1 MKCFLIFLISI
12 SFVSNIKINEPK
24 SDQTCKGGNKRLG
37 KCYCPNGYHLS
48 GNECIKKLGSSTTTK
63 VKDKVTIDNC
73 PIGYILKGGKC
84 IPKFIKH
91 IDPCPEGYVLKNGKC
106 VLKPKPINDPCPEGY
121 VLKDG
126 KCVHKVKKINDP
138 CPLGYVLVNGKCVRK
153 LPHVINKPVIYL
165 YPEKP
170 MDISVQ
176 LNLKNSNFSTIYP
189 KFNEK
194 NTWNVHAKPNGDIIL
209 NDRTYPYLF
218 WEADSYD
225 LKDSNEGF
233 IVTEENAEKFLEEK
247 LEILGLNEK
256 ERADFIVFWLPH
268 LIKNKL
274 SLCTFQ
280 SKKFFDN
287 FELNITPKP
296 DTVIRIYLS
305 IKKLDSPINV
315 KEQKLESVER
325 KGYTVIEWG
334 GYKL

>member
-1 MKCFLIFLISI
+1 MKCFLIFLIFI

-24 SDQTCKGGNKRLG
+24 SDQTCKGGTKRLG

-48 GNECIKKLGSSTTTK
+48 GNECIKKLGSSTK
-63 VKDKVTIDNC
+63 
-73 PIGYILKGGKC
+73 L
-84 IPKFIKH
+84 IKH
-91 IDPCPEGYVLKNGKC
+91 NDPCPEGYVLKNGKC
-106 VLKPKPINDPCPEGY
+106 ERKPKKIIDPCPIGY
-121 VLKDG
+121 VLK
-126 KCVHKVKKINDP
+126 
-138 CPLGYVLVNGKCVRK
+138 NGKCVRK
-153 LPHVINKPVIYL
+153 FFIKETNDPCPSGYHLQDGKCKPYLKKPGVILKPVIYL
-165 YPEKP
+165 YPKKP

-296 DTVIRIYLS
+296 DTVIRIYFS

-334 GYKL
+334 GFKL

>member
-1 MKCFLIFLISI
+1 MKCFLIFLIFI

-24 SDQTCKGGNKRLG
+24 SDQTCKGGTKRLG

-48 GNECIKKLGSSTTTK
+48 GNECIKKLETSTK
-63 VKDKVTIDNC
+63 
-73 PIGYILKGGKC
+73 L
-84 IPKFIKH
+84 IKH
-91 IDPCPEGYVLKNGKC
+91 NDPCPEGYVLKNGKC
-106 VLKPKPINDPCPEGY
+106 ELKPKPNNDPCPIGY
-121 VLKDG
+121 VLK
-126 KCVHKVKKINDP
+126 
-138 CPLGYVLVNGKCVRK
+138 NGKCVRK
-153 LPHVINKPVIYL
+153 FFIKETNDPCPSGYHLKDGKCKPYLRIPGKILKPVIYL

-176 LNLKNSNFSTIYP
+176 LNLKNSNLSTIYP

-296 DTVIRIYLS
+296 DTVIRIYFS

-334 GYKL
+334 GYEL

>member
-1 MKCFLIFLISI
+1 MNKVLIFLFFI
-12 SFVSNIKINEPK
+12 SFVLNKKITET
-24 SDQTCKGGNKRLG
+24 DQSCKGGQKKLG
-37 KCYCPNGYHLS
+37 VCICPSGYYLS
-48 GNECIKKLGSSTTTK
+48 GNECIKRKISTTSTRIT
-63 VKDKVTIDNC
+63 DRD
-73 PIGYILKGGKC
+73 
-84 IPKFIKH
+84 PKN
-91 IDPCPEGYVLKNGKC
+91 PCPFGY
-106 VLKPKPINDPCPEGY
+106 Y
-121 VLKDG
+121 LKDG
-126 KCVHKVKKINDP
+126 KC
-138 CPLGYVLVNGKCVRK
+138 KCTFIR
-153 LPHVINKPVIYL
+153 HSYIFKPVIYL

-176 LNLKNSNFSTIYP
+176 LKLNNSEFTTVYP

-218 WEADSYD
+218 WEASSYD
-225 LKDSNEGF
+225 LEDSNEGF
-233 IVTEENAEKFLEEK
+233 LVTEENAEKFLEEK

-296 DTVIRIYLS
+296 DTLIRIYLC

-315 KEQKLESVER
+315 KEQKLESIER
-325 KGYTVIEWG
+325 KGYTAIEWG

>member
-1 MKCFLIFLISI
+1 MKYFLIFLIFI
-12 SFVSNIKINEPK
+12 SFVSSIKVR
-24 SDQTCKGGNKRLG
+24 DQTCKGGTKRLG
-37 KCYCPNGYHLS
+37 KCYCPHGYHLS
-48 GNECIKKLGSSTTTK
+48 GNECVNKLGSLTK
-63 VKDKVTIDNC
+63 
-73 PIGYILKGGKC
+73 L
-84 IPKFIKH
+84 IKH
-91 IDPCPEGYVLKNGKC
+91 NDPCPSGYVLKNGKC
-106 VLKPKPINDPCPEGY
+106 VLKSSIKETNDPCPSGY
-121 VLKDG
+121 HLQDG
-126 KCVHKVKKINDP
+126 KCKPYLKKP
-138 CPLGYVLVNGKCVRK
+138 G
-153 LPHVINKPVIYL
+153 VILKPVIYL

-176 LNLKNSNFSTIYP
+176 LNLKNSYFSTIYP

-280 SKKFFDN
+280 SKKFFDD

-296 DTVIRIYLS
+296 DTLIRIYLS

>member
-1 MKCFLIFLISI
+1 M
-12 SFVSNIKINEPK
+12 
-24 SDQTCKGGNKRLG
+24 
-37 KCYCPNGYHLS
+37 
-48 GNECIKKLGSSTTTK
+48 
-63 VKDKVTIDNC
+63 
-73 PIGYILKGGKC
+73 LK
-84 IPKFIKH
+84 
-91 IDPCPEGYVLKNGKC
+91 
-106 VLKPKPINDPCPEGY
+106 
-121 VLKDG
+121 
-126 KCVHKVKKINDP
+126 KKINIVV
-138 CPLGYVLVNGKCVRK
+138 CPPGKARVNGICIYKFRPPTH
-153 LPHVINKPVIYL
+153 LPKPVKYL

-176 LNLKNSNFSTIYP
+176 LNLKNSEFTTIYP
-189 KFNEK
+189 KFNGK

-218 WEADSYD
+218 WEASSYD
-225 LKDSNEGF
+225 VPSSNEGF

-256 ERADFIVFWLPH
+256 ERTDFIVYWLPQ
-268 LIKNKL
+268 LLKNKI

-280 SKKFFDN
+280 TKAFFDN

-296 DTVIRIYLS
+296 DTLIRVYLG

-334 GYKL
+334 GCKI

>member
-1 MKCFLIFLISI
+1 MKCFLIFLIFI

-24 SDQTCKGGNKRLG
+24 SDQTCKGGTKRLG
-37 KCYCPNGYHLS
+37 KCYCPNGYDLI

-106 VLKPKPINDPCPEGY
+106 ERKPKQINDPCPEGY
-121 VLKDG
+121 VLKNG
-126 KCVHKVKKINDP
+126 KCEHKVKKINDP
-138 CPLGYVLVNGKCVRK
+138 CPIGYVLKNGKCVRK
-153 LPHVINKPVIYL
+153 LPPLVKKPVIYL

-176 LNLKNSNFSTIYP
+176 LNLKNSYFSTIYP

-296 DTVIRIYLS
+296 DTVIRIYFS

-334 GYKL
+334 GFKL

>member
-1 MKCFLIFLISI
+1 MWNKP
-12 SFVSNIKINEPK
+12 KPINNP
-24 SDQTCKGGNKRLG
+24 
-37 KCYCPNGYHLS
+37 
-48 GNECIKKLGSSTTTK
+48 
-63 VKDKVTIDNC
+63 C
-73 PIGYILKGGKC
+73 PI
-84 IPKFIKH
+84 
-91 IDPCPEGYVLKNGKC
+91 GYVLKNGKC
-106 VLKPKPINDPCPEGY
+106 V
-121 VLKDG
+121 
-126 KCVHKVKKINDP
+126 
-138 CPLGYVLVNGKCVRK
+138 RK
-153 LPHVINKPVIYL
+153 LPPVVKKPVIYL

-176 LNLKNSNFSTIYP
+176 LNLKNSYFSTIYP

-280 SKKFFDN
+280 SKKFFDD

-296 DTVIRIYLS
+296 DTLIRIYLS

-334 GYKL
+334 GFKL